1 MKVQYK
7 IIRKRG
13 LKRVSLRVKDDKS
26 IVVTAPYSVSDNVIK
41 NFVESKVNWI
51 KKRVDEIE
59 LLVPPL
65 AEHTYQEGDQFMVLG
80 KMVTL
85 FLIKRKS
92 SAEKSTLNNE
102 RLLIVVTERQNKKE
116 IKAEIYRWYKEY
128 AEFLYKELVEKW
140 ATKLNIK
147 KQIPLKIVMFPK
159 RMGSCSINGELR
171 FSIKSIMLPFEVVD
185 YLALHEVAH
194 LIHFNHAKEFKAI
207 LDWQMSEW
215 KNHQKMMNRYRLV
228 TAKF

>member
-7 IIRKRG
+7 VIRKRG
-13 LKRVSLRVKDDKS
+13 LRRVSLRVKDDKT
-26 IVVTAPYSVSDNVIK
+26 IVVTAPFSVSDNAIK
-41 NFVESKVNWI
+41 NFVESKVDWI
-51 KKRVDEIE
+51 KKRIAEIE

-80 KMVTL
+80 KVVTL
-85 FLIKRKS
+85 SLQKRVTPSEKS
-92 SAEKSTLNNE
+92 SLDDEN
-102 RLLIVVTERQNKKE
+102 LLIVVTEGQNKKE
-116 IKAEIYRWYKEY
+116 IKDEIYKWYKEY
-128 AEFLYKELVEKW
+128 AQFLYKELVDKW

-171 FSIKSIMLPFEVVD
+171 FSIKSIMLPFEIVD

-215 KNHQKMMNRYRLV
+215 KKYQKEMSRYRLV
-228 TAKF
+228 TAKL

>member
-26 IVVTAPYSVSDNVIK
+26 IVVTAPFSVSDNAIK
-41 NFVESKVNWI
+41 NFVESKVDWI
-51 KKRVDEIE
+51 KKRMGEIE

-65 AEHTYQEGDQFMVLG
+65 AGHTYQEGDQFMVLG
-80 KMVTL
+80 KVVTL
-85 FLIKRKS
+85 SLQKRMTPS
-92 SAEKSTLNNE
+92 EKSFLE
-102 RLLIVVTERQNKKE
+102 DGKLLIVVTERQNKKE
-116 IKAEIYRWYKEY
+116 IKDEIYRWYKEY
-128 AEFLYKELVEKW
+128 AQFLYKELVEKW

-147 KQIPLKIVMFPK
+147 KQIPIKIVMFPK

-171 FSIKSIMLPFEVVD
+171 FSIKSIMLPFEIVD

-207 LDWQMSEW
+207 LDREMKNW
-215 KNHQKMMNRYRLV
+215 KNCQREMNRYRLV
-228 TAKF
+228 TAKL